1 MLTRQGSRRSVSG
14 RLWWVAITVVLAAA
28 ALGRYGAPVTH
39 ATGVTSSAAAGIIRD
54 DPSKIRYSST
64 GLDFFKSHGVL
75 VPIHG
80 QPIDFSSGDFS
91 ISITTDA
98 GEIFSTGLPPGAVG
112 AQTDGGFKYHNSDA
126 KLSGGISI
134 LKAKRTSDGTFK
146 LTVLC
151 YGDIGP
157 GATTMT
163 THIFVAGQEWTVTAT
178 WRATA
183 TGWVFVSAL

>member
-1 MLTRQGSRRSVSG
+1 M
-14 RLWWVAITVVLAAA
+14 I
-28 ALGRYGAPVTH
+28 
-39 ATGVTSSAAAGIIRD
+39 
-54 DPSKIRYSST
+54 
-64 GLDFFKSHGVL
+64 
-75 VPIHG
+75 
-80 QPIDFSSGDFS
+80 GD
-91 ISITTDA
+91 
-98 GEIFSTGLPPGAVG
+98 AVG
-112 AQTDGGFKYHNSDA
+112 IELEVDVDENVAKAPGFKYHNSDA
-126 KLSGGISI
+126 KLSGGVSI